1 MKRKTI
7 LVLCMIA
14 ITITI
19 SAYGKK
25 DKAEN
30 QAQEAIT
37 KAEEAN
43 KEEIVEET
51 VEDVSEADTASFKYE
66 SFLAGDEKVYVDKYD
81 DTAIT
86 GIIMDFYTPN
96 H

>member
-14 ITITI
+14 ITIAV
-19 SAYGKK
+19 SACGKK

-30 QAQEAIT
+30 QVKEVT
-37 KAEEAN
+37 TEVEEAN
-43 KEEIVEET
+43 KEEEADVA
-51 VEDVSEADTASFKYE
+51 VEDVNEYDVAISKYE
-66 SFLAGDEKVYVDKYD
+66 AFLAGDEKVYVDKYD